1 MGKNWKRIYIYIYMN
16 HFAVHLKLTQHC
28 KSSLLQFLKVH
39 YRWILLLMLLLQME
53 VGKEYACNAGDP
65 VRSLGPEDPMEKDM
79 ATHSST
85 FAWEIPWTEK
95 PGRPQSMGSQELDMT
110 EQLNHHHHHCYLLFI
125 FKREN
130 HNFLL

>member
-1 MGKNWKRIYIYIYMN
+1 MI
-16 HFAVHLKLTQHC
+16 
-28 KSSLLQFLKVH
+28 LLQIV
-39 YRWILLLMLLLQME
+39 

-65 VRSLGPEDPMEKDM
+65 VRSLGAEDPMEKEM
-79 ATHSST
+79 ATHFSM

-110 EQLNHHHHHCYLLFI
+110 EQLNHYHHHCYLMFI